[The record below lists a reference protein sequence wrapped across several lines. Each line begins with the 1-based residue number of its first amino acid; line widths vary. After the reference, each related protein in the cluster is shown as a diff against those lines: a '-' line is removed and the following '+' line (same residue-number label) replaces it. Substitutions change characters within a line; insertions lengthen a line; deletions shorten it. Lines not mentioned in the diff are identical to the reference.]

1 MNAVTPLPVE
11 IDPRPCELCG
21 LTIDRHQ
28 MIDEGEGP
36 EFFCI
41 DVPVDELTLDE
52 LARRDELRR
61 LEACAAMVRDWE
73 MDDPRDSWR
82 WTGAPRPVPQA
93 TRRRARAHHQPPA
106 SIITAFLN
114 VVRLDQ
120 PDTLSKWI
128 ADHPAEAPQ
137 LLSLYEAKHALA

>member
-52 LARRDELRR
+52 LERRDELRR

-73 MDDPRDSWR
+73 MEDPRDSWR
-82 WTGAPRPVPQA
+82 WTGAPRPGAPDHTEAGPRAPRAGSQHHCGVPQ
-93 TRRRARAHHQPPA
+93 RRAARSTGQ
-106 SIITAFLN
+106 
-114 VVRLDQ
+114 VVKVDR
-120 PDTLSKWI
+120 
-128 ADHPAEAPQ
+128 
-137 LLSLYEAKHALA
+137 